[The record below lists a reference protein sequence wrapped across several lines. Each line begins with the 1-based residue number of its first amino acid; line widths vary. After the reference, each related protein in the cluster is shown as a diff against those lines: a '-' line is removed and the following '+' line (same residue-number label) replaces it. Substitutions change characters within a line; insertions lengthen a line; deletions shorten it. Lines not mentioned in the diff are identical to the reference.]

1 MCSRAEQSREW
12 KRQGR
17 AMKNLYHRKAGK
29 VHPSSASASAANSCR
44 GDAYSVLRL
53 LPVAIA
59 TLKATLP
66 PEDQEVLA
74 YLIARSP
81 DVLPLQETETKKN
94 RSGAKNGKLL
104 PASAGIDSEQED
116 QETPALGGGGG
127 GGGTGTASLSSPSP
141 FRSSSSPFT
150 RFAEAD
156 ALLRRNPS
164 GRAGGSVLKE
174 DLKNKRKASQN
185 SLRNHRLSFDCSCF
199 QCYMGFWSRWDA
211 SPNREIIHKAI
222 DLFEDNMAAS
232 AAAEAVE
239 TSSSAKGGAC
249 KGKNRKSSKSSKEEK
264 NFDSS
269 KAINPP
275 WAGHAETTDMQENA
289 KGESAG
295 QDLDAAADKEAK
307 SERSILVWAEHEES
321 PKSKQIV
328 PLAFE
333 ENDGEVR
340 QAEQQQKQEARVGA
354 CPLGGRSL
362 MRRMFPDIMGFVA
375 DHLWT
380 AWSSPVRAT
389 NA

>member
-1 MCSRAEQSREW
+1 
-12 KRQGR
+12 
-17 AMKNLYHRKAGK
+17 MKNLYHRKGGK
-29 VHPSSASASAANSCR
+29 VHPSASASAANSCR

-59 TLKATLP
+59 TLKAALP

-94 RSGAKNGKLL
+94 RPVPKNGKLL
-104 PASAGIDSEQED
+104 PASTGIDSEQDD
-116 QETPALGGGGG
+116 QEAPSPVGGK
-127 GGGTGTASLSSPSP
+127 GGGTGTASSSSP

-156 ALLRRNPS
+156 ALLRRSPS
-164 GRAGGSVLKE
+164 GRVGGSVQKE
-174 DLKNKRKASQN
+174 DLKNKRKASQHV
-185 SLRNHRLSFDCSCF
+185 LRSHRLSFDCNCF

-222 DLFEDNMAAS
+222 DLYEDNMAAV

-239 TSSSAKGGAC
+239 PSSAKGGVC
-249 KGKNRKSSKSSKEEK
+249 KGKNRKGSKSSKDEK
-264 NFDSS
+264 SGDSS
-269 KAINPP
+269 KAFNPP
-275 WAGHAETTDMQENA
+275 PWGGCDESTDMQQQ
-289 KGESAG
+289 KIVRDESVG
-295 QDLDAAADKEAK
+295 QDLDAVDKEAQ
-307 SERSILVWAEHEES
+307 SERSILVWGEHEES

-333 ENDGEVR
+333 EDDGEGR
-340 QAEQQQKQEARVGA
+340 QVEQQQKQEARVGA
-354 CPLGGRSL
+354 CPMGGRSL

-380 AWSSPVRAT
+380 AWSSPIRAT

>member
-1 MCSRAEQSREW
+1 
-12 KRQGR
+12 
-17 AMKNLYHRKAGK
+17 MKNLYHRKGGK
-29 VHPSSASASAANSCR
+29 VHPSSASASASTSTSTTANSCR
-44 GDAYSVLRL
+44 GDAYTVLRL

-59 TLKATLP
+59 TLKAALP
-66 PEDQEVLA
+66 PDDQEVLA

-94 RSGAKNGKLL
+94 RYGTKNGKPLL
-104 PASAGIDSEQED
+104 DSMGIDSEQYD
-116 QETPALGGGGG
+116 QETPPPGGGGG
-127 GGGTGTASLSSPSP
+127 STGTASSSTPKP

-156 ALLRRNPS
+156 ALLRRSPS
-164 GRAGGSVLKE
+164 GRGGGSMQKE
-174 DLKNKRKASQN
+174 DLKNKRKTTQHI
-185 SLRNHRLSFDCSCF
+185 LRSHRLSFDCSCF

-211 SPNREIIHKAI
+211 SPNREIIHQAI
-222 DLFEDNMAAS
+222 DLYEDHMATT

-239 TSSSAKGGAC
+239 PSTAKGGASR
-249 KGKNRKSSKSSKEEK
+249 GKNRKGSKSGKEEK
-264 NFDSS
+264 NGDSS
-269 KAINPP
+269 KVVNSTSWGGPDERT
-275 WAGHAETTDMQENA
+275 GVQQQQNA
-289 KGESAG
+289 KLESAT
-295 QDLDAAADKEAK
+295 QDLDAADKEAK
-307 SERSILVWAEHEES
+307 SERNILVWGEHEDA

-333 ENDGEVR
+333 EGDGEVR
-340 QAEQQQKQEARVGA
+340 QEEQQQKQEARVGA

-362 MRRMFPDIMGFVA
+362 MRRMFPNIMGFVA

>member
-1 MCSRAEQSREW
+1 MSL
-12 KRQGR
+12 QGR
-17 AMKNLYHRKAGK
+17 VMKNLYHRKGGK
-29 VHPSSASASAANSCR
+29 VHPSSASASASAAHSCR

-94 RSGAKNGKLL
+94 RSGAKNGKLI
-104 PASAGIDSEQED
+104 PASAGIDSEQDD

-127 GGGTGTASLSSPSP
+127 TGTASFSSQSP
-141 FRSSSSPFT
+141 FRSSPSPFT

-156 ALLRRNPS
+156 ALLRRSPS
-164 GRAGGSVLKE
+164 GRAGGSLQKE

-185 SLRNHRLSFDCSCF
+185 SLRIHRLSFDCSCF

-222 DLFEDNMAAS
+222 DLFEDNMAGT
-232 AAAEAVE
+232 AAAEAVD
-239 TSSSAKGGAC
+239 TSSSVKGGAC
-249 KGKNRKSSKSSKEEK
+249 KGKNRKGSKSSKEEK
-264 NFDSS
+264 SFDSS
-269 KAINPP
+269 KTISPPP
-275 WAGHAETTDMQENA
+275 WAGRAETTDMQENA

-295 QDLDAAADKEAK
+295 QDLDAAADKEANN
-307 SERSILVWAEHEES
+307 ERSILVWAEHEES

-333 ENDGEVR
+333 ENDGEGG